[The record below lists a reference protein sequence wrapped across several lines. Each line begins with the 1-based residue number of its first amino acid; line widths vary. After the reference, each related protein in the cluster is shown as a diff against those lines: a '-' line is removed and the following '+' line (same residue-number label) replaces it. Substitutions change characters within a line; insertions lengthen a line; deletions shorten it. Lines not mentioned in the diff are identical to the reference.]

1 MNIPITPHTTKYAN
15 QWWSQQGLI
24 NGVDVLSPYQIPD
37 SGYEE
42 ELVPLLKNSNF
53 VNRVVFDPG
62 VDHFNLTTSGTNLYR
77 GAVPTFYSSSK
88 TFPWSNLVE
97 NLGTQTPPALAT
109 GLFIPKLNFV
119 TATVE
124 QSTWGSIGGPQA
136 FPGLN
141 TGGGNGDLT
150 FIRDIFGNTFNTA
163 GNYNRIVKYF
173 KVDTINTGPQTK
185 INGVFLGGQGLSYPS
200 IVSGT
205 PRCIGWKFSSFNN
218 TRLVDG
224 EEGQVAISD
233 IIYESTASQFEV
245 GDKVKILILQN
256 LGFIYDNF
264 TINDDGQL
272 NYSDA
277 NINVLGSYSE
287 LIFDGENS
295 NDFEIVFKKISWDK
309 YVGYECEV
317 NTEAPYLGGY
327 ITENLVSN
335 INFQLYA
342 GINSSISNRN
352 YFNNFMT
359 STELLSPS
367 VNSKLEKPNSSKS
380 SFSIPYTTV
389 RVDQG
394 TLEPYIGPISS
405 LSSNRFKLKEYE
417 MYGGSAIGGGW
428 KVGSI

>member
-1 MNIPITPHTTKYAN
+1 
-15 QWWSQQGLI
+15 L
-24 NGVDVLSPYQIPD
+24 
-37 SGYEE
+37 
-42 ELVPLLKNSNF
+42 
-53 VNRVVFDPG
+53 
-62 VDHFNLTTSGTNLYR
+62 
-77 GAVPTFYSSSK
+77 
-88 TFPWSNLVE
+88 
-97 NLGTQTPPALAT
+97 
-109 GLFIPKLNFV
+109 
-119 TATVE
+119 
-124 QSTWGSIGGPQA
+124 
-136 FPGLN
+136 
-141 TGGGNGDLT
+141 
-150 FIRDIFGNTFNTA
+150 
-163 GNYNRIVKYF
+163 
-173 KVDTINTGPQTK
+173 
-185 INGVFLGGQGLSYPS
+185 
-200 IVSGT
+200 
-205 PRCIGWKFSSFNN
+205 
-218 TRLVDG
+218 
-224 EEGQVAISD
+224 
-233 IIYESTASQFEV
+233 
-245 GDKVKILILQN
+245 
-256 LGFIYDNF
+256 
-264 TINDDGQL
+264 
-272 NYSDA
+272 
-277 NINVLGSYSE
+277 
-287 LIFDGENS
+287 
-295 NDFEIVFKKISWDK
+295 DK